1 MTDKITVLQ
10 TEGST
15 RMMVFKPHDDR
26 FTTMN
31 LTDGYTGDVVCSWT
45 ILKRDTPHMVS
56 SYEADGYKIISTIN
70 INTDEKKEQTPGG
83 NS

>member
-1 MTDKITVLQ
+1 MNNKITVLQ

-26 FTTMN
+26 FTQMS
-31 LTDGYTGDVVCSWT
+31 LTDGFTGDVVCSWT
-45 ILKRDTPHMVS
+45 ILKKDTPHMIS
-56 SYEADGYKIISTIN
+56 SYESDGYNIISTIN
-70 INTDEKKEQTPGG
+70 YKTDEKEDETPGC